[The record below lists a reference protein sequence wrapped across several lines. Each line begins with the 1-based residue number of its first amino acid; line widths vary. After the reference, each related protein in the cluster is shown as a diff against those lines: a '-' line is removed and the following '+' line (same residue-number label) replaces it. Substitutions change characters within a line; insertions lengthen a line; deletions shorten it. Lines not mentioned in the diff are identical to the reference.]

1 MYVIKLFISYV
12 KLYKLIFN
20 FIVGKWVKSVFK
32 DLGIDIG
39 IFFGNSVRLV
49 FILYGV
55 QVGLIFVEIF
65 KVGGWINV

>member
-55 QVGLIFVEIF
+55 
-65 KVGGWINV
+65 